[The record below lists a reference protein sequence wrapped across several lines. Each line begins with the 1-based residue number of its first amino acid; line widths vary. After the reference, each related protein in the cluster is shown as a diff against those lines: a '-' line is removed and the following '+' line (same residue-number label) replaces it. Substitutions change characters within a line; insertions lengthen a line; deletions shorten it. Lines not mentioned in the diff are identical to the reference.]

1 MDLATLLGGLEAA
14 HLDTGQVISPGT
26 ARRLA
31 AQAGVIPAVLGSD
44 SEVLDLG
51 RRVRLHKPKQRLAML
66 IQQGGTCAVLGCTRS
81 AVGADAHHLQAWSQG
96 GPTDL
101 INAALICPP
110 HHTYADHPDYHVT
123 RLRPGRI
130 QIHRRC

>member
-1 MDLATLLGGLEAA
+1 MQRMLESLINPGL
-14 HLDTGQVISPGT
+14 

-31 AQAGVIPAVLGSD
+31 AQAGVIPAVLGGD

-51 RRVRLHKPKQRLAML
+51 RRARFHSKKQRLAML
-66 IQQGGTCAVLGCTRS
+66 VQQDGTCAVETCTRS
-81 AVGADAHHLQAWSQG
+81 AFGGDGAHLTAWAEG

-101 INAALICPP
+101 ADSALLCQR
-110 HHTYADHPDYHVT
+110 HHTLADHPDYQVT

-130 QIHRRC
+130 RINRRC